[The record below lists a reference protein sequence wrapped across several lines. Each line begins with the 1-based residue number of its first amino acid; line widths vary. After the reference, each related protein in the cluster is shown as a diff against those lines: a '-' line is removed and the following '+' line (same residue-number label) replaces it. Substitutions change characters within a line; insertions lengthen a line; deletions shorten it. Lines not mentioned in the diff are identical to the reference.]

1 MPKTNHNRF
10 VNWIIGKI
18 IMKNKLKN
26 SKILVI
32 GGAGFI
38 GSFVVAELLKEEV
51 AEVVVYDNFTRGKKD
66 YLIDQLKD
74 PRCNIFPAG
83 GDIRDLDIL
92 DSAIMGKDYVISLA
106 AMWLLHC
113 KDYPRTAFEVN
124 IAGTFNVLEACV
136 RNEVKKL
143 VWSSSA
149 SVYGDAVELPMTESH
164 PFNNKNF
171 YGASKIAGE
180 AMCTAFNDR
189 YGLPIVGLRYM
200 NVYGPHQDQTAAYT
214 GVVPIMLNK
223 IEANESPV
231 INGDGSQAYDFIYVE
246 DVARA
251 NVDALKSETAF
262 GMYNVGT
269 EIQTS
274 IRELCDT
281 ILDLKKSDLKVTYKP
296 YSADDARALVQN
308 RIGSRKKAQK
318 EIGFFYKYELREGLQ
333 KLIDWRIATG
343 IDKV

>member
-1 MPKTNHNRF
+1 MS
-10 VNWIIGKI
+10 
-18 IMKNKLKN
+18 LKGQ
-26 SKILVI
+26 KILVI

-38 GSFVVAELLKEEV
+38 GSFVVEELLKHAV
-51 AEVVVYDNFTRGKKD
+51 AEVIVYDNFTRGKRE
-66 YLIDQLKD
+66 YLDNALKD
-74 PRCNIFPAG
+74 PRCRIFPFG
-83 GDIRDLDIL
+83 GDVRDIDIL
-92 DSAIMGKDYVISLA
+92 DTAVKGMDYVVCLA

-136 RNEVKKL
+136 KHNIKKL

-149 SVYGDAVELPMTESH
+149 SVYGDAVEIPMTENH
-164 PFNNKNF
+164 PYNNKNF
-171 YGASKIAGE
+171 YGATKIAGE

-189 YGLPIVGLRYM
+189 YGLSVIGLRYM

-214 GVVPIMLNK
+214 GVIPIMLNK
-223 IEANESPV
+223 IDANEAPV

-251 NVDALKSETAF
+251 NVCALTSEQSF
-262 GMYNVGT
+262 GFYNVGT

-274 IRELCDT
+274 IRELCNL
-281 ILDLKKSDLKVTYKP
+281 ILQLKASSLEVQYKP

-308 RIGSRKKAQK
+308 RIGSRVKA
-318 EIGFFYKYELREGLQ
+318 ERELGFRYTFDLEEGLR
-333 KLIDWRIATG
+333 KLIAWRDAQNS
-343 IDKV
+343 

>member
-1 MPKTNHNRF
+1 MS
-10 VNWIIGKI
+10 
-18 IMKNKLKN
+18 LEN
-26 SKILVI
+26 SKVLVI

-38 GSFVVAELLKEEV
+38 GSFVVAELLKEKV
-51 AEVVVYDNFTRGKKD
+51 GKVVVYDNFARGKRD
-66 YLIDQLKD
+66 YLQEQLKD
-74 PRCNIFPAG
+74 PRCSIFPIG
-83 GDIRDLDIL
+83 GDVSDLDIL
-92 DSAIMGKDYVISLA
+92 DAAMSGVDYVVSLA

-136 RNEVKKL
+136 KHKVKKL

-171 YGASKIAGE
+171 YGATKIAGE
-180 AMCTAFNDR
+180 AMCTAINDR
-189 YGLPIVGLRYM
+189 YGLPVIGLRYM

-246 DVARA
+246 DVARC
-251 NVDALKSETAF
+251 NVDALKSDTQF

-269 EIQTS
+269 EVQTS
-274 IRELCDT
+274 IRQLCDL
-281 ILDLKKSDLKVTYKP
+281 ILELKKSKLQVTYKP
-296 YSADDARALVQN
+296 YGPEDARALVQN
-308 RIGSRKKAQK
+308 RIGSRKKAEQ
-318 EIGFFYKYELREGLQ
+318 ELGFKYKYSLPDGLM
-333 KLIDWRIATG
+333 KLIQWRIATG
-343 IDKV
+343 VDKG